1 MFVSK
6 KCNICKKTRIKP
18 KGKAETPDEIATLSA
33 ETTIKVSAKQKNR
46 DSHSKIAY
54 VNLIEMESTYH
65 RTCYRNLTRE
75 YLSNSANSSK
85 S

>member
-46 DSHSKIAY
+46 DSHSIK
-54 VNLIEMESTYH
+54 LLMST
-65 RTCYRNLTRE
+65 
-75 YLSNSANSSK
+75 
-85 S
+85 